1 MPMRFEM
8 PQRGLASEELFAQME
23 EARTGDVAWRDGRL
37 GLYVHFGGED
47 VLEVAKEA
55 YLRFFSENAL
65 GPSAFPSLAKFEREV
80 VGWTADLLG
89 GGADATGNISSGGT
103 ESIFLAMKSI
113 RDWAAANG
121 RGGDCPQVVA
131 PYSAHP
137 AFSKAAHLLRM
148 QVTRVRLGDDYRVD
162 LDAMRAAIGPHTV
175 GLVGSAPGFPHGV
188 VDPIS
193 AIATFAREQDL
204 WLHVDACVGGFVL
217 PFARGLQYPV
227 PEFDFSVDGVRSM
240 SADLHKY
247 GFAAKGASTII
258 YRGAQEHSFQLFEFD
273 DWPRGRYAAP
283 TLAGTRP
290 GGAVAAA
297 WAVMRYLGEEG
308 YTRIVRSIMRTRDAI
323 MLGIESID
331 ELYVISDPE
340 GPIVTYGSDDLDIF
354 AVAEAMSERGW
365 FVTRGAQPHCIH
377 LGMLTAVHVP
387 IVEQYVGDLEQSVI
401 EVRRG
406 RKASATSA
414 VTYGG

>member
-1 MPMRFEM
+1 M
-8 PQRGLASEELFAQME
+8 
-23 EARTGDVAWRDGRL
+23 L
-37 GLYVHFGGED
+37 G
-47 VLEVAKEA
+47 A
-55 YLRFFSENAL
+55 
-65 GPSAFPSLAKFEREV
+65 
-80 VGWTADLLG
+80 
-89 GGADATGNISSGGT
+89 GADATGNISSGGT

-113 RDWAAANG
+113 RDWATANG
-121 RGGDCPQVVA
+121 RGADCPQVIA

-148 QVTRVRLGDDYRVD
+148 QVTRVRLGADFRVD
-162 LDAMRAAIGPHTV
+162 LDAMRDAIGPRTV
-175 GLVGSAPGFPHGV
+175 ALVGSSPGFPHGV

-193 AIATFAREQDL
+193 AIAGFAREHDL

-227 PEFDFSVDGVRSM
+227 PDFDFSVDGVRSM

-258 YRGAQEHSFQLFEFD
+258 YRSRAEHRFQPFEFD
-273 DWPRGRYAAP
+273 DWPRGHYAAP
-283 TLAGTRP
+283 TFAGTRP

-297 WAVMRYLGEEG
+297 WAVMRYLGEDG

-323 MLGIESID
+323 MHGIESID
-331 ELYVISDPE
+331 ELYVIADPE
-340 GPIVTYGSDDLDIF
+340 GPIVTYGSQDLDIF

-365 FVTRGAQPHCIH
+365 FVTRGAQPPCIH
-377 LGMLTAVHVP
+377 LGMLTAIHVP
-387 IVEQYVGDLEQSVI
+387 IVDQYVSDLQDCVAQ
-401 EVRRG
+401 VRRG
-406 RKASATSA
+406 RKAKATVA